1 MGTAFGEML
10 PLAVG
15 IAISPTTIISTV
27 LILLSPKA
35 KTTSVALLVGCVVG
49 IAVAVAFFAFLSS
62 LLPLPSS
69 SRTSPA
75 TGAILVAVGVLLLVL
90 AARQWQDKPAKDDR
104 AELPKWM
111 ASIDSISPAKA
122 LALGILLS
130 TASPKN
136 LLLALSAGVIV
147 GGAVLSVG
155 QVAVLI
161 ILFTVIA
168 ASTVAVPVV
177 AYLVAPSRMTGPL
190 EALREWLVDNSVAI
204 MVVLLLVIGV
214 VVIGNGIASF
224 D

>member
-35 KTTSVALLVGCVVG
+35 KTTSVALLVGCIVG

-90 AARQWQDKPAKDDR
+90 AARQWQDKPAKGDR

-168 ASTVAVPVV
+168 ASTVAVPV
-177 AYLVAPSRMTGPL
+177 ATYLVAPSRMTGPL

>member
-35 KTTSVALLVGCVVG
+35 KTTSVALLVGCIVG

-90 AARQWQDKPAKDDR
+90 AARQWQDKPAKGDR

-168 ASTVAVPVV
+168 ASTVAVPVA

-190 EALREWLVDNSVAI
+190 EALREWLVGNSVAI

>member
-1 MGTAFGEML
+1 
-10 PLAVG
+10 
-15 IAISPTTIISTV
+15 
-27 LILLSPKA
+27 
-35 KTTSVALLVGCVVG
+35 
-49 IAVAVAFFAFLSS
+49 
-62 LLPLPSS
+62 
-69 SRTSPA
+69 
-75 TGAILVAVGVLLLVL
+75 L
-90 AARQWQDKPAKDDR
+90 AARQWQDKPAKGDR

-111 ASIDSISPAKA
+111 ASIDSITSAKA